1 MATFKIVKDE
11 TGNER
16 TVCLEDERAWFFGEV
31 EYAYAKKADFVCIKF
46 IKGGI
51 VCKTLVPTNTGTLS
65 YHKRIELWTEAANYS
80 MSGNF
85 EGFIK
90 DDVELFCNGEK
101 NDEEL

>member
-16 TVCLEDERAWFFGEV
+16 TVCLEDERSWFFGEV
-31 EYAYAKKADFVCIKF
+31 DYAHAKKADFVCIKF

-51 VCKTLVPTNTGTLS
+51 VCKTLVPTNTGGLS
-65 YHKRIELWTEAANYS
+65 LRRRIELWTEAADHS

-90 DDVELFCNGEK
+90 DDVELIYNGEK